1 MPYRE
6 KYTWGEHLWGL
17 IHTMTIIDFEES
29 GPHNQRIF
37 VCLKGMG
44 AAIPCSICRAH
55 YENEIN
61 KFNFH
66 NLNEPMCLF
75 RWSVDFHNE
84 VNAKLGK
91 PIVTYEEAL
100 EKWTRII

>member
-6 KYTWGEHLWGL
+6 KHMWGEHLWSF
-17 IHTMTIIDFEES
+17 IHTITIIDFEES
-29 GPHNQRIF
+29 KSHNERILA
-37 VCLKGMG
+37 CLRGVLTV
-44 AAIPCSICRAH
+44 IPCSICKID

-61 KFNFH
+61 KI
-66 NLNEPMCLF
+66 NLNNLSEPMCLF
-75 RWSVDFHNE
+75 RWSVDFHNT

-91 PIVTYEEAL
+91 PQFTYEQAL